1 MPRRRWFILL
11 LTALLVLLPPAREAS
26 ARRKKVNWTQ
36 IDVRPG
42 DDAKR
47 IKHTLRR
54 LLVKASKR
62 AKWGKIRGLKLRAR
76 VTKLSWEKREDVAR
90 VSVTVLARIEGGK
103 GARSH
108 IRLGGH
114 NSEKRKL
121 ERQALRIVANGLV
134 TRLAEL
140 ARQRG
145 KK

>member
-1 MPRRRWFILL
+1 MPRWRWFILL
-11 LTALLVLLPPAREAS
+11 LTPLLVLLPPAGDAS
-26 ARRKKVNWTQ
+26 ARQKKVAWTQ
-36 IDVRPG
+36 IDVRAG

-47 IKHTLRR
+47 VKKTLRR
-54 LLVKASKR
+54 LLIKASKR
-62 AKWGKIRGLKLRAR
+62 AKWGKAKGLKLRAR
-76 VTKLSWEKREDVAR
+76 VTKLSWEKREDIAR
-90 VSVTVLARIEGGK
+90 VSVTVVARIEGGK

-114 NSEKRKL
+114 DSEKRKL